1 MRARALSIAVFVL
14 LGAALGLTACGGGA
28 SAPPDPTAGT
38 ISGSVKGTSWTKV
51 SNAYWIG
58 KNLPGGPAVT
68 VFVFEASVPCSDIVN
83 VNWDKTATAA
93 RQILELSFTEEK
105 ARAFTVMTDVFAAYL
120 FQDYNPDAFGGTA
133 TITAINP
140 GVNLTGSFDFDFLG
154 DKLMGTFDAKFCPD
168 GVEP

>member
-1 MRARALSIAVFVL
+1 MSRRLSRL
-14 LGAALGLTACGGGA
+14 AALLLACAGCGGSSP
-28 SAPPDPTAGT
+28 SAPPDPSAGT

-58 KNLPGGPAVT
+58 KNAPGGPVVS
-68 VFVFEASVPCSDIVN
+68 VFLFEAQVPCADIVN
-83 VNWDKTATAA
+83 LNWDKTATGDH
-93 RQILELSFTEEK
+93 QILELSFTEQ
-105 ARAFTVMTDVFAAYL
+105 APRAFTVMTDVFAAYL
-120 FQDYNPDAFGGTA
+120 YNNYNPDAFSGTA

-140 GVNLTGSFDFDFLG
+140 GVNLTGSFDLDFLG